1 MQCTLFK
8 TYRRPCNLL
17 GCGAMHNVHIECFS
31 IILYAFILR
40 KENNKPE
47 LTCRAV
53 IENHPPYTII
63 MTQSVQY
70 MKLAYNLY

>member
-1 MQCTLFK
+1 
-8 TYRRPCNLL
+8 
-17 GCGAMHNVHIECFS
+17 MHNVHMECVS

-40 KENNKPE
+40 KENNE
-47 LTCRAV
+47 RDLVCRAV

-63 MTQSVQY
+63 IPQFVQY